1 MVLANFLHQKDWLE
15 LMTQDFLR
23 IIFLVALTYINKKA
37 PSKIKTNKH
46 CRAYSP
52 GTHARKEEE

>member
-46 CRAYSP
+46 QRLQ
-52 GTHARKEEE
+52 

>member
-1 MVLANFLHQKDWLE
+1 MPPGVAQQLQLVAAVTIPMVLHAVDTE
-15 LMTQDFLR
+15 E
-23 IIFLVALTYINKKA
+23 INEVCCLY
-37 PSKIKTNKH
+37 